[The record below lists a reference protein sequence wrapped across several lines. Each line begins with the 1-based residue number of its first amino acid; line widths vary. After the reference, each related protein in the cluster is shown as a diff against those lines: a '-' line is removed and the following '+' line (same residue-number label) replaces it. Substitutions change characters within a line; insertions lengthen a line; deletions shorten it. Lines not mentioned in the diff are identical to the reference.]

1 MTITRTER
9 HPKKPIFVI
18 HLSEPLP
25 ISTECEIEVSF
36 NGQIGEQTQGLFKGS
51 YTTEKGEKKLNYIL
65 FSEIFKILIKFNYR
79 TYLATY
85 LRPNNARRLF
95 PCFDEPAFKVPF
107 TVSISRPKN
116 YTTLFNS
123 VLRSTD
129 DM

>member
-1 MTITRTER
+1 M
-9 HPKKPIFVI
+9 
-18 HLSEPLP
+18 
-25 ISTECEIEVSF
+25 
-36 NGQIGEQTQGLFKGS
+36 
-51 YTTEKGEKKLNYIL
+51 
-65 FSEIFKILIKFNYR
+65 KINFIKIIYR
-79 TYLATY
+79 IYLATY